1 MLKIYLCAFLKQE
14 YLEEAKI
21 CIQSIRKHGL
31 FTGKIYLFTD
41 LDVYIDDVII
51 IKKKCSSVYLS
62 ASFRTRLFEN
72 LTDIS
77 KDDIFLYLD
86 TDIIV
91 MNPIPSFDNI
101 GYKIQ
106 VYGYPDRTQKHRCF
120 SGSITN
126 DKKFTSKN
134 AICSGIL
141 LFRANNKVKKVFDET
156 YALYLE
162 LIKKDKINSCWE
174 QPSLC
179 YKMIEHD
186 MYIMTL
192 NDFVFEEREK
202 FKVDKNNKGDVTT
215 KNKKCIKNLP
225 NNIIFNHFCGLRGQT
240 RYKSMEKYLL
250 NPRKSF
256 KNKKQINLN
265 PSTNITKSIVL
276 TTPEPIVFTTPEPIM
291 VTAQEPIVFTTQEP
305 IVFTT
310 PEPIMVTAQEP
321 IMVTAQEPIVFT
333 TPEPIIKVNELALE

>member
-21 CIQSIRKHGL
+21 CIQSIRTHGC
-31 FTGKIYLFTD
+31 FPGKIYLFTD
-41 LDVYIDDVII
+41 LDVYIEDVIV
-51 IKKKCSSVYLS
+51 IKKQCSSVYLS

-91 MNPIPSFDNI
+91 MKPIPSFDNI
-101 GYKIQ
+101 GHKIQ
-106 VYGYPDRTQKHRCF
+106 VYGYPNRTQKHRCF
-120 SGSITN
+120 SGSITS

-141 LFRANNKVKKVFDET
+141 LFRANDKVKKVFDET
-156 YALYLE
+156 YNLYLD

-186 MYIMTL
+186 MYVMTL

-202 FKVDKNNKGDVTT
+202 IKVDNKSDKKDKKKDIKKEIKKVSKNF
-215 KNKKCIKNLP
+215 
-225 NNIIFNHFCGLRGQT
+225 IFNHFCGLRGKT
-240 RYKSMEKYLL
+240 RYKTMEKYLL
-250 NPRKSF
+250 DPQKSF
-256 KNKKQINLN
+256 KNKKPLIVE
-265 PSTNITKSIVL
+265 PSTTVINITKSIIDTTPERIIDVTID
-276 TTPEPIVFTTPEPIM
+276 TTPEPV
-291 VTAQEPIVFTTQEP
+291 
-305 IVFTT
+305 
-310 PEPIMVTAQEP
+310 
-321 IMVTAQEPIVFT
+321 
-333 TPEPIIKVNELALE
+333 IKVNDLELE

>member
-14 YLEEAKI
+14 YIEEAKI
-21 CIQSIRKHGL
+21 CIKSIRKYGC

-41 LDVYIDDVII
+41 LDVYIEDVII
-51 IKKKCSSVYLS
+51 IKKQCSSVYLS

-77 KDDIFLYLD
+77 KNDIFLYLD

-106 VYGYPDRTQKHRCF
+106 VYGYPNRTQKHRCF

-126 DKKFTSKN
+126 DRKFTTKN

-141 LFRANNKVKKVFDET
+141 LFRANDKVKKVFDET

-202 FKVDKNNKGDVTT
+202 FKIDKISKNDKTTKNIKNNKKSIT
-215 KNKKCIKNLP
+215 NLSK
-225 NNIIFNHFCGLRGQT
+225 NIIFNHFCGLRGQT
-240 RYKSMEKYLL
+240 RYKSMEKYLH
-250 NPRKSF
+250 NPLKVLK
-256 KNKKQINLN
+256 KNNNQK
-265 PSTNITKSIVL
+265 
-276 TTPEPIVFTTPEPIM
+276 M
-291 VTAQEPIVFTTQEP
+291 
-305 IVFTT
+305 
-310 PEPIMVTAQEP
+310 
-321 IMVTAQEPIVFT
+321 
-333 TPEPIIKVNELALE
+333 